1 MERRNGSLKALERL
15 NYIDSLDDDER
26 ADLLR
31 DWTQAYL
38 DDRFIKSLDLHPEE
52 LIRLSEL
59 LARNI
64 TFLNNYRM
72 QIKTDL
78 ENSKAIR
85 KFLS

>member
-1 MERRNGSLKALERL
+1 MERRNWSLKALERL

-26 ADLLR
+26 AVLIR
-31 DWTQAYL
+31 DWTETYL
-38 DDRFIKSLDLHPEE
+38 NANFVGSLELHPEE

-64 TFLNNYRM
+64 KFLNNYRM